1 MWLVIPTS
9 DSEVLRGQEQA
20 VLNQTN
26 QVQIAVQLLTSKS
39 LNLAS
44 LFLPTVQLDVNSAH
58 PVQLFQ

>member
-1 MWLVIPTS
+1 MIPTL

-44 LFLPTVQLDVNSAH
+44 LFLPTVKLDMNSAH